1 MEVRVFWT
9 ENARSDLKEIF
20 VLYKEVAGINIAQKL
35 VLRIIDRTI
44 QLENNP
50 LSGPQEPL
58 LTERKKDYRYL
69 IEGNYKIIYWIEN
82 NFAKIATIFDCRQD
96 PSKLRKI

>member
-1 MEVRVFWT
+1 MEIRVFWT
-9 ENARSDLKEIF
+9 ESARSDLKEIF
-20 VLYKEVAGINIAQKL
+20 GFYKEVAGVNIARKL
-35 VLRIIDRTI
+35 VLRIIERTI

-58 LTERKKDYRYL
+58 LTKRENHYRYL

-82 NFAKIATIFDCRQD
+82 NYAKIATVFDCRQD
-96 PSKLRKI
+96 TSKLQKI